1 MPGGSGSA
9 EASAALTPARYAERV
24 VTVYPTKIDW
34 WLYPLLVV
42 PLVSGGLSITLGHD
56 QTTVLVGWGA
66 LAAYALLMLALG
78 WPIRYT
84 VSADELEVRFG
95 LVHRHIK
102 WAQLISMDLSTN
114 PLSSPA
120 FSLARIEVRYTNAN
134 GRDRSILISPIDR
147 EAFMRDCARAS
158 GQHRFA
164 DGHLARS

>member
-1 MPGGSGSA
+1 
-9 EASAALTPARYAERV
+9 V

-42 PLVSGGLSITLGHD
+42 PLVSGALSILFGHD

-66 LAAYALLMLALG
+66 LATYALLMLTLG

-84 VSADELEVRFG
+84 VSTDELEIQFG
-95 LVHRHIK
+95 LVHRHIR
-102 WAQLISMDLSTN
+102 WAQLISMELSQN

-120 FSLARIEVRYTNAN
+120 FSLNRIDVRFRTDS

-158 GQHRFA
+158 GHHRF
-164 DGHLARS
+164 DNGRLARS